1 MDKKFNINNKQINNF
16 MTKKKKKK
24 KIKKKKKKKKKSVAK
39 WLNKKFI

>member
-24 KIKKKKKKKKKSVAK
+24 KKNL
-39 WLNKKFI
+39 WQNG